1 VPGAVAGGVAWTVLQ
16 ALGTYVVHHFLRS
29 DSVYGVFAT
38 VLGLLAWTYLGV
50 EITVYAARST
60 W

>member
-1 VPGAVAGGVAWTVLQ
+1 VLQ